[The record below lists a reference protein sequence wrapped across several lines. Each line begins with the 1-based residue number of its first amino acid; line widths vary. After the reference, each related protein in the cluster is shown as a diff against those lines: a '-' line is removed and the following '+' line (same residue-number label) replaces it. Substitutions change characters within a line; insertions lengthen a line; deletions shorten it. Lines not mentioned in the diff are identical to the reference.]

1 MMQNARIRATIRQET
16 IGEHATGN
24 DSIPCS
30 IGEHT
35 QSIANK
41 RLILQKAIGDIKAKR
56 RPPAVVAS
64 YPPPP
69 KSFAVNELRDIKIL
83 IQA

>member
-1 MMQNARIRATIRQET
+1 MIVES
-16 IGEHATGN
+16 ATGN
-24 DSIPCS
+24 DLIPCN
-30 IGEHT
+30 IGEYT

-56 RPPAVVAS
+56 RPQAVAES